1 MTSEVAPENPLV
13 APKPADW
20 APEPAG
26 YFVPK
31 PTYGAPKPAYGLVPS
46 YGSPAIV
53 NHGYAMMEPFMKR
66 PLNLEVFRGPGAA
79 PADTYGSPVEAP
91 VSYEVRPS
99 PRCVF
104 FGIHEGKKSKK
115 CEKCDKSKVRYLSY
129 ISRKQTKYT
138 WVGPYRIGQKSQ
150 RSLF

>member
-1 MTSEVAPENPLV
+1 LVAPE
-13 APKPADW
+13 PADW

-26 YFVPK
+26 YFAPK
-31 PTYGAPKPAYGLVPS
+31 PTYGARKPTYGLVPS

-53 NHGYAMMEPFMKR
+53 NHGYAMMEPFMQR

-79 PADTYGSPVEAP
+79 PADTYGSQVETPAR
-91 VSYEVRPS
+91 RPS

-115 CEKCDKSKVRYLSY
+115 CGKCGESKVRYLSY
-129 ISRKQTKYT
+129 ISKKKTWYT
-138 WVGPYRIGQKSQ
+138 WVGPYRIGQKTQ